1 MTLWFGD
8 TKAIPTPSRIKGEG
22 NTLNILQVIEDAAIK
37 IAPGKA
43 PYFIEAHIV
52 KVLMIVNRKPVGRV
66 SLAKALG
73 LGEGSIRTLVKHLE
87 KAGLIGT
94 SREGIVLTRSG
105 QELVSNMKSRVS
117 ETIEVPKSVL
127 TVGAFNVAVLVRGVA
142 ESVKAGLEQR
152 DAAIKVGAHGATTL
166 IFNNGRL
173 SMPLTN
179 EDVFRGLPK
188 VRDMIISRLT
198 PKENDI
204 VVIGSA
210 GDKLTAELGAI
221 AAALE
226 TLKTR

>member
-1 MTLWFGD
+1 M
-8 TKAIPTPSRIKGEG
+8 
-22 NTLNILQVIEDAAIK
+22 NVLQAIEDAAIK

-52 KVLMIVNRKPVGRV
+52 KALMIISRKPVGRV

-87 KAGLIGT
+87 KAGIIET

-105 QELVSNMKSRVS
+105 QKLVSNMKSRIS
-117 ETIEVPKSVL
+117 EIIDIPKSAL
-127 TVGAFNVAVLVRGVA
+127 TVGAFNVALVVRDSA
-142 ESVKAGLEQR
+142 DSVKAGLEQR
-152 DAAIKVGAHGATTL
+152 DAAIKVGAQGATTL
-166 IFNNGRL
+166 IFSNRKL

-179 EDVFRGLPK
+179 EDVFKKLPRI
-188 VRDMIISRLT
+188 RDTIISKLK
-198 PKENDI
+198 PKEDDI

-226 TLKTR
+226 TLKAK

>member
-1 MTLWFGD
+1 M
-8 TKAIPTPSRIKGEG
+8 
-22 NTLNILQVIEDAAIK
+22 NILQAIEDAAIK

-52 KVLMIVNRKPVGRV
+52 KALMIISRKPVGRV

-87 KAGLIGT
+87 KAGFIET

-105 QELVSNMKSRVS
+105 QELVFNMESRIS
-117 ETIEVPKSVL
+117 EIIAIPKSAL

-152 DAAIKVGAHGATTL
+152 DAAIKVGAQGATTL
-166 IFNNGRL
+166 VFSNGRL
-173 SMPLTN
+173 TMPSTN
-179 EDVFRGLPK
+179 EDVFIELPRI
-188 VRDMIISRLT
+188 RDIIISRLM
-198 PKENDI
+198 PKEDDI

-210 GDKLTAELGAI
+210 DDKLTAEFGAI

-226 TLKTR
+226 TLKAK

>member
-1 MTLWFGD
+1 M
-8 TKAIPTPSRIKGEG
+8 
-22 NTLNILQVIEDAAIK
+22 NMLQAIEDAAIK

-52 KVLMIVNRKPVGRV
+52 KALMIISRKPVGRV
-66 SLAKALG
+66 NLAKTLG

-87 KAGLIGT
+87 KAGIIET

-105 QELVSNMKSRVS
+105 QRLVSKMKSRIS
-117 ETIEVPKSVL
+117 EIIDVPKSAL

-142 ESVKAGLEQR
+142 DSVKAGLEQR
-152 DAAIKVGAHGATTL
+152 DAAIKVGAQGATTL
-166 IFNNGRL
+166 ICSNGRL
-173 SMPLTN
+173 SMPLIN
-179 EDVFRGLPK
+179 EDVFIELPK
-188 VRDMIISRLT
+188 VREMIISKLT
-198 PKENDI
+198 PREDDI

-226 TLKTR
+226 TLKTK

>member
-1 MTLWFGD
+1 M
-8 TKAIPTPSRIKGEG
+8 
-22 NTLNILQVIEDAAIK
+22 NMLQAIEDAAIK

-52 KVLMIVNRKPVGRV
+52 KALMIISRKPVGRV

-87 KAGLIGT
+87 KAGLIEA

-105 QELVSNMKSRVS
+105 QKLVSNMKSRIS
-117 ETIEVPKSVL
+117 EIIDIPTSAL
-127 TVGAFNVAVLVRGVA
+127 TVGASNVAVLVRGVA
-142 ESVKAGLEQR
+142 DSVKAGLEQR
-152 DAAIKVGAHGATTL
+152 DAAIKVGAQGATTL
-166 IFNNGRL
+166 IFRNGKL

-179 EDVFRGLPK
+179 EDVFRELPK
-188 VRDMIISRLT
+188 VRDTIISRLT
-198 PKENDI
+198 PKEDDI

-210 GDKLTAELGAI
+210 GDKSTAELGAV

-226 TLKTR
+226 TLKAK

>member
-1 MTLWFGD
+1 M
-8 TKAIPTPSRIKGEG
+8 
-22 NTLNILQVIEDAAIK
+22 NVLQAIEDAAIK

-52 KVLMIVNRKPVGRV
+52 KTLMIISRKPVGRA

-73 LGEGSIRTLVKHLE
+73 LGEGSIRTLVRHLE
-87 KAGLIGT
+87 KAGLIET

-105 QELVSNMKSRVS
+105 QKLVSNMKSRIS
-117 ETIEVPKSVL
+117 EIIDIPKSAL

-142 ESVKAGLEQR
+142 DSVKAGLEQR
-152 DAAIKVGAHGATTL
+152 DAAIKVGAQGATTL
-166 IFNNGRL
+166 ICSNGRL

-179 EDVFRGLPK
+179 EDVFRELPK
-188 VRDMIISRLT
+188 VREMIISKLT
-198 PKENDI
+198 PKEADI

-226 TLKTR
+226 TLKAK

>member
-1 MTLWFGD
+1 L
-8 TKAIPTPSRIKGEG
+8 AIRKLFLLLLEIKGEG
-22 NTLNILQVIEDAAIK
+22 NTLNILQAIEDAAIK

-52 KVLMIVNRKPVGRV
+52 KALMIISRKPVGRV

-87 KAGLIGT
+87 KAGLIDT

-105 QELVSNMKSRVS
+105 QELVSSLKSRIS
-117 ETIEVPKSVL
+117 EIIEVPKSAL

-142 ESVKAGLEQR
+142 DSVKSGLEQR
-152 DAAIKVGAHGATTL
+152 DAAIKVGAQGATTL
-166 IFNNGRL
+166 ICSNGRL

-179 EDVFRGLPK
+179 EDVFRELPK
-188 VRDMIISRLT
+188 VRDMIISKLT
-198 PKENDI
+198 PKEDDI

-210 GDKLTAELGAI
+210 GDKSTAELGAI

-226 TLKTR
+226 TLKAK